1 MHEARRTRWALI
13 ALLIVA
19 IALITFD
26 FRDGGASSAHSAGGA
41 VFGPVERLAG
51 DVASP
56 FVGIYH
62 AASDNEGSEI
72 TSLQKQNDRLRAEL
86 SQAQLGKSD
95 SAQLQKMLQL
105 SGRGGYRVV
114 PASIIAAGGEY
125 SDTVT
130 IDAGTKDGISNNETV
145 VNGDGLVGIVVATS
159 ATSSTVQLA
168 TDSASTVGVR
178 LAGSNAIGA
187 LAGSGQTM
195 ASHGTLKLTLFNATD
210 TIRQG
215 DPLVTFG
222 SVHGRPYVAGVP
234 VGTVQKVTSQPGSL
248 TQTAQVKPYADFT
261 GLGVLG
267 VVVAPPRTDPR
278 DSVLPPKPAAPAKP
292 AAKTQP
298 AAKSPSTAGTQPAA
312 NAQPAANTQPAQGG
326 Q

>member
-1 MHEARRTRWALI
+1 VHEARRTRWALI

-26 FRDGGASSAHSAGGA
+26 FSDGGASPAHSAGGA
-41 VFGPVERLAG
+41 VFGPVEHLAG

-56 FVGIYH
+56 FIGIYH
-62 AASDNEGSEI
+62 AAADNEGSEI
-72 TSLQKQNDRLRAEL
+72 TSLQKQNDQLRAEL
-86 SQAQLGKSD
+86 SQAQLSKAD

-114 PASIIAAGGEY
+114 PASIVAAGGEY

-130 IDAGTKDGISNNETV
+130 IDAGTKDGISDNETV
-145 VNGDGLVGIVVATS
+145 VNGDGLVGIVVAASST
-159 ATSSTVQLA
+159 TSTVQLA

-187 LAGSGQTM
+187 LNGSGQTM
-195 ASHGTLKLTLFNATD
+195 ASHGMLKLTLFNATD
-210 TIRQG
+210 TIGKGNQ
-215 DPLVTFG
+215 LVTFG

-234 VGTVQKVTSQPGSL
+234 VGTVQNVTSQPGSL
-248 TQTAQVKPYADFT
+248 TQTATVKPYADFT

-267 VVVAPPRTDPR
+267 VVVSPPRTDPR
-278 DSVLPPKPAAPAKP
+278 DSVLPAKP
-292 AAKTQP
+292 TAQAQAQTAA
-298 AAKSPSTAGTQPAA
+298 ASPRK
-312 NAQPAANTQPAQGG
+312 GG
-326 Q
+326 K